1 VIRVFAG
8 KLSSGGLISY
18 DLRDCFNMN
27 YIMSKYGISGA
38 ESLFNSQYNFS
49 LIGSQVGIPVTGI
62 PSAYLTPAISNMLA
76 MEAAAADDAS
86 NAGFIM
92 FGMDQRGIK
101 QQDGKFVTTDS
112 GVSLNF
118 GNFTSPINLE
128 SNSTFM
134 HVSEAIPKFHLVT
147 ITGENTIGLANGLV
161 GGKFAIGMVTEDVIP
176 GQTAS
181 FQSAGIITNE
191 QWNFD
196 ANHVGKTLY
205 CAANGEM
212 TTIRPLLRAVQTV
225 GTVTSSNSVLLNM
238 DVVSS
243 ASTAGASDQPIASQ
257 ADLGVVMLASS
268 PTDPM
273 APRVVVT
280 EDPRL
285 SDSRTPL
292 THAHSINDV
301 LNLATELSNKLDT
314 VTGGNVLGALNVRP
328 PSAQSHAATK
338 KYVDDSISSIS
349 LLAGPTG
356 PAGPQGTSGATGP
369 AGTGLNNKG
378 QWVSGSTYFPGDYVF
393 STGAVGGTTSM
404 WIYSGNAPFLSNVT
418 PNTDPSNWVEFSA
431 PVGPMGATGAAGT
444 NGSTGPTGPQGIDG
458 TGSQWYFIDS
468 VAIPEMLDGF
478 GNLFDNP
485 DWVDGDIIFDT
496 GTNKGYKKNTLD
508 SSWTMIPAFVFN
520 IGGGS
525 VTELPSSNHQMN
537 QILWADY
544 DIDTDSNLLNWNSW
558 QSGLGLIQDNGNILD
573 STQNVAKFLIE
584 NSTSAIE
591 GGAPRYEWLTITL
604 HEWLSQYTQINQYDT
619 NMYENF
625 VEPEA
630 RLNPSSVVIP
640 IVDTRT
646 GVPGIRSLAAIDRY
660 LVPSVPK
667 VAGAYTP
674 NLVLKSRNDG
684 TITWGVES
692 GGSGTGPTGPTGAQ
706 GPTGAS
712 GTNGIDGATGPQGLP
727 GTTGA
732 TGPTGSQGIQGIQGV
747 QGIQGLTG
755 ATGPAGTGAT
765 GPTGASGADGAT
777 GPQGL
782 TGPTGPAGTGA
793 AGPTG
798 PSGSQGVTGPTGPAG
813 TGATGPTGASG
824 TNGATGPQ
832 GNVGPTGPA
841 GTGATG
847 PTGPTGP
854 SGTSGATGP
863 AGVGATGPT
872 GASGATGPGGSGPT
886 GPTGPTGVG
895 ATGPTGPA
903 GASGATGP
911 AGTGATGPTGASGA
925 TGPSGT
931 GPTGPVGPT
940 GPSGGGGGGV
950 TTEMVTVTINI
961 DASAYISSTTPFA
974 NVTST
979 SGTYTTANFN
989 RDGNNAFTFTHN
1001 KAGFPINILC
1011 YTVLGNGKIQL
1022 RQPFANGAGF
1032 NTTTPNDM
1040 NSLSFYNMTTTNASL
1055 VANQS
1060 IIFKFLF

>member
-1 VIRVFAG
+1 MKFGFRQGIVKCDLSAAGIPSFLQVNGNYVQLEVNSAESYKGVLISFAHGDTNYLFEEKAQLANAWGPFSNESNVTYYLYWNIDLATGLVSRGQTRVRPILIGPQPIEPANDQHWFDPASGFMKVWNGSVWAKVIRVFAG

-49 LIGSQVGIPVTGI
+49 LVGSQVGVPVTGI

-76 MEAAAADDAS
+76 MEAAAADNAS

-134 HVSEAIPKFHLVT
+134 HVSEAIPKFHLVA

-161 GGKFAIGMVTEDVIP
+161 GGKFAIGMVTEDVVP

-196 ANHVGKTLY
+196 VNHVGKTLY

-243 ASTAGASDQPIASQ
+243 ASTAGTSDQPIASQ
-257 ADLGVVMLASS
+257 ADLGVVLLASS

-273 APRVVVT
+273 SPRVVVT

-285 SDSRTPL
+285 SDSRAPL
-292 THAHSINDV
+292 PHAHSINDV
-301 LNLATELSNKLDT
+301 LNLSTELSNKLD
-314 VTGGNVLGALNVRP
+314 VVAGGNILGSLTVRQP
-328 PSAQSHAATK
+328 TAQGHAATK
-338 KYVDDSISSIS
+338 KYVDDSISTIS

-356 PAGPQGTSGATGP
+356 PQGATGTRGPTGP
-369 AGTGLNNKG
+369 AGTGLNNRG
-378 QWVSGSTYFPGDYVF
+378 SWVSGTTYFAGDFVF
-393 STGAVGGTTSM
+393 SDNLVGNSSM
-404 WIYSGNAPFLSNVT
+404 WIYAGSAPFTSIVL
-418 PNTDPSNWVEFSA
+418 PNQDVSNWVEFSA
-431 PVGPMGATGAAGT
+431 PAGQTGAAGATGPVGPTGPQGSNGQNGTSSRWYTFNGTT
-444 NGSTGPTGPQGIDG
+444 NPEMYDAQGYLIDNPAWINGDVVYDSATGRAFIKNDLDSSWVMAASFTITGAAGPTGPDGASGVSGATGPTGPVGASGDLGPTGPAGVGATGPTGPAGVDGSTGPTGP
-458 TGSQWYFIDS
+458 
-468 VAIPEMLDGF
+468 
-478 GNLFDNP
+478 
-485 DWVDGDIIFDT
+485 
-496 GTNKGYKKNTLD
+496 
-508 SSWTMIPAFVFN
+508 
-520 IGGGS
+520 
-525 VTELPSSNHQMN
+525 
-537 QILWADY
+537 
-544 DIDTDSNLLNWNSW
+544 
-558 QSGLGLIQDNGNILD
+558 
-573 STQNVAKFLIE
+573 
-584 NSTSAIE
+584 
-591 GGAPRYEWLTITL
+591 
-604 HEWLSQYTQINQYDT
+604 
-619 NMYENF
+619 
-625 VEPEA
+625 
-630 RLNPSSVVIP
+630 
-640 IVDTRT
+640 
-646 GVPGIRSLAAIDRY
+646 
-660 LVPSVPK
+660 
-667 VAGAYTP
+667 AGA
-674 NLVLKSRNDG
+674 NGSDG
-684 TITWGVES
+684 L
-692 GGSGTGPTGPTGAQ
+692 TGPTGPTGL
-706 GPTGAS
+706 T
-712 GTNGIDGATGPQGLP
+712 GATGPA
-727 GTTGA
+727 GTGPTGPAGVGA
-732 TGPTGSQGIQGIQGV
+732 TGPTGPSGADGAIGPTGPAGIGATGPAGV
-747 QGIQGLTG
+747 GATGPTGPAGSAG

-765 GPTGASGADGAT
+765 GPTG
-777 GPQGL
+777 P
-782 TGPTGPAGTGA
+782 
-793 AGPTG
+793 
-798 PSGSQGVTGPTGPAG
+798 
-813 TGATGPTGASG
+813 
-824 TNGATGPQ
+824 
-832 GNVGPTGPA
+832 
-841 GTGATG
+841 
-847 PTGPTGP
+847 
-854 SGTSGATGP
+854 
-863 AGVGATGPT
+863 VGAN
-872 GASGATGPGGSGPT
+872 GSDGL
-886 GPTGPTGVG
+886 
-895 ATGPTGPA
+895 
-903 GASGATGP
+903 
-911 AGTGATGPTGASGA
+911 
-925 TGPSGT
+925 T